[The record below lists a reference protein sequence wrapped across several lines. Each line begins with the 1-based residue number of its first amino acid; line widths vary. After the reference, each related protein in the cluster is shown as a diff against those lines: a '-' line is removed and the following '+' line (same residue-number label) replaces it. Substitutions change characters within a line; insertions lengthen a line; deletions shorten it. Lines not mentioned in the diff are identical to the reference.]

1 MIKLCGKSI
10 ALSLRL
16 IFLSILNNKFFPD
29 DWKKSNIVPC
39 LKNENKNLIKNYRLI
54 SLLPIFS
61 KLFET
66 LTDNSLENYFM
77 QNKLFTNCQS
87 GFMPGDSCVSQLL
100 SVIHE
105 IYKSFDCSPP
115 VDVRG
120 TFLDISK
127 AFDNIWYDGLILK
140 LQTYGIH
147 GNLLKLLLNYFIN
160 RVQWVILNGQTLLW
174 KIILVGVPKGSVFF
188 WTIIVS
194 NIYD

>member
-16 IFLSILNNKFFPD
+16 IFHSILNNKFFPD

-54 SLLPIFS
+54 SLLPVFS

-105 IYKSFDCSPP
+105 IYKSFDCNPP

-127 AFDNIWYDGLILK
+127 AFDNI
-140 LQTYGIH
+140 
-147 GNLLKLLLNYFIN
+147 
-160 RVQWVILNGQTLLW
+160 
-174 KIILVGVPKGSVFF
+174 
-188 WTIIVS
+188 
-194 NIYD
+194 